1 MSKDFSLSAEE
12 ILHWQ
17 ARPAPRC
24 YTFRH
29 WRHSLFGFVFLGL
42 TTGWQIFGFEMA
54 DQYASVWFAWLPLPF
69 LVIGLYLSVGHLL
82 QARLE
87 WNNVRYA
94 ITNRRLLVMRGLI
107 NPSVEAIDLTDLT
120 YFRLER
126 QGEELGTVRVH
137 KNGEQ
142 QLVLHCIE
150 YPHQAVTLLE
160 AAIARRHGPRQ

>member
-1 MSKDFSLSAEE
+1 MSPDFSLSAGEV
-12 ILHWQ
+12 LHWE

-29 WRHSLFGFVFLGL
+29 WRHSLFGLVFLGI
-42 TTGWQIFGFEMA
+42 TTGWQLFGFEMA
-54 DQYASVWFAWLPLPF
+54 DEYASAWFAWLPLPF
-69 LVIGLYLSVGHLL
+69 LVIGLYLSAGHLL

-107 NPSVEAIDLTDLT
+107 NPQVEAMDLAELT

-126 QGEELGTVRVH
+126 QGEELGTLRVH
-137 KNGEQ
+137 KDVEQ
-142 QLVLHCIE
+142 ELVLHCIE
-150 YPHQAVTLLE
+150 YPHQAARLLE
-160 AAIARRHGPRQ
+160 AAIARRYGSRE